1 MLYSELK
8 SIFVV
13 SINVSVIA
21 IMSKFSVKARHFS
34 SSNLFLRLRA
44 LKLRIFKLSRGL
56 VIEVVVLAGS
66 RLRVCCDARSL
77 FTRVGWRDVA
87 VTRFLLG

>member
-21 IMSKFSVKARHFS
+21 IMSIFSVRARHLS

-44 LKLRIFKLSRGL
+44 LKLRTFKLFSGL
-56 VIEVVVLAGS
+56 VLEVVVLVGS
-66 RLRVCCDARSL
+66 WLRV
-77 FTRVGWRDVA
+77 
-87 VTRFLLG
+87 